1 MNKKQLKE
9 VLKPLIKQC
18 IKEVIFEEGVLSSI
32 ISECVAGVSGQP
44 IVEKKV
50 KKKKPVDNR
59 QDINEQLERTKKKML
74 KAIASDSYNGVNV
87 FEGTT
92 PAPNPST
99 PGANPLSSYAPDD
112 SGVDI
117 SGILNIAGRNW
128 SKMV

>member
-44 IVEKKV
+44 IVEKKA
-50 KKKKPVDNR
+50 KKKKLVDND
-59 QDINEQLERTKKKML
+59 QYVNEQLERTKKKML
-74 KAIASDSYNGVNV
+74 KAMASDSYNGVNV

-92 PAPNPST
+92 PAPAPSS
-99 PGANPLSSYAPDD
+99 PGANPLGGYAPGD

-128 SKMV
+128 SKMI